1 MYWGFGLLPEASK
14 KWKVR
19 PTASVLEMLKIRHST
34 MIDKAWFWLCC
45 YYLIKYQQ
53 VQIIVKK
60 Y

>member
-34 MIDKAWFWLCC
+34 GQGQGGKFWCIW
-45 YYLIKYQQ
+45 YLIIGQNNN
-53 VQIIVKK
+53 
-60 Y
+60 

>member
-19 PTASVLEMLKIRHST
+19 PTASVLEMLKIQHST
-34 MIDKAWFWLCC
+34 GKGKAGFWLYC

-53 VQIIVKK
+53 VQVIVKEF
-60 Y
+60 